1 MKEKNNKTKKY
12 LILYNYYKQL
22 IISGVLVEG
31 EKMPSV
37 RKCSLNF
44 EMSRTTVETAYEM
57 LAAEGYIISRPQ
69 SGFYVCE
76 VDFKRFESLKKFDEN
91 TAEKSENIRFNLASS
106 SGDKDSF
113 NFTLWRRYVKSAL
126 RQDERLLFYGE
137 PQGEEDLRKAI
148 CSYVENER
156 GVVCSFS
163 QIVVAAGTQSLLG
176 ILCSITKDIK
186 NVSFVGSEFEQA
198 KAVFEDYGKKISSE
212 NILSGG
218 KTSDRESSLIYTCA
232 SHTNDTGSVLSS
244 NERRKLLEYADKNGC
259 LIIED
264 DFDSEF
270 RYDKKQI
277 PSLQGMNGGQN
288 VIYIGTFSKLLL
300 PSIRISFMVLPLSLT
315 EKYYERRSLYN
326 QTASKAEQ
334 IALCQYIR
342 DGHLMA
348 QIRKQRK
355 QYAAKSRYICGR
367 ALEILPKNISFK
379 ECMASY
385 LIEVKIKTGLSA
397 EEICKKALKKG
408 LKMKS
413 LGEKSGTASFLI
425 SIAGFDIAY
434 TDELLKIF
442 AELQE

>member
-1 MKEKNNKTKKY
+1 MNKTKKY
-12 LILYNYYKQL
+12 LTLYNYYKQL
-22 IISGVLVEG
+22 IISGVLSGG
-31 EKMPSV
+31 EKMPSI

-57 LAAEGYIISRPQ
+57 LAAEGYIISKPQ

-76 VDFKRFESLKKFDEN
+76 VDFKRFERLQKLGEDDL
-91 TAEKSENIRFNLASS
+91 EKLSQEIRFDLVSS

-137 PQGEEDLRKAI
+137 PQGEADLRKAI
-148 CSYVENER
+148 CSYAENER
-156 GVVCSFS
+156 GVVCSSS

-176 ILCSITKDIK
+176 ILCSITKDIR

-198 KAVFEDYGKKISSE
+198 KAVFEDYGKLIISGE
-212 NILSGG
+212 EI
-218 KTSDRESSLIYTCA
+218 KDSLIYTSP
-232 SHTNDTGSVLSS
+232 SHTNNLGSVLSAS
-244 NERRKLLEYADKNGC
+244 ERRKLLDYAEKNGC

-270 RYDKKQI
+270 RYDKKPI

-288 VIYIGTFSKLLL
+288 VVYIGTFSKLLL
-300 PSIRISFMVLPLSLT
+300 PSIRISFMVLPPSLL
-315 EKYYERRSLYN
+315 EKYYERKHLYN

-355 QYAAKSRYICGR
+355 QYAAKSRYICSR
-367 ALEILPKNISFK
+367 ALEILPREVTFK

-385 LIEVKIKTGLSA
+385 LIEVKIKTQLTA
-397 EEICKKALKKG
+397 VEICEKAVEKG
-408 LKMKS
+408 LKMKP
-413 LGEKSGTASFLI
+413 LGEKNGEACILI
-425 SIAGFDIAY
+425 SIAGFDADF
-434 TDELLKIF
+434 TDELLNLF
-442 AELQE
+442 DEVVRG